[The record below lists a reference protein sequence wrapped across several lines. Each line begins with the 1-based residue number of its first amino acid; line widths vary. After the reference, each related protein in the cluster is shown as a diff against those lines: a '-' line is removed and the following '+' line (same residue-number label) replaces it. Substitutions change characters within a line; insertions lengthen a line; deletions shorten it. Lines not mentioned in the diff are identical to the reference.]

1 MLRVVSRN
9 APHQKKL
16 CIRYLG
22 KSPIQATIGGLWRTK
37 VTDKELE
44 AKTRKL
50 MFRAGFPTYK
60 RTEEFGACGPFQKL
74 D

>member
-1 MLRVVSRN
+1 M
-9 APHQKKL
+9 
-16 CIRYLG
+16 
-22 KSPIQATIGGLWRTK
+22 WRTK